1 MEKQTDLAA
10 DDTVQGTSL
19 QQLVSTL
26 VNSSLPAAIHN
37 KTIVMNEVGQGVVLG
52 IEKVKVIPILKELLD
67 TVIMNSRH
75 GEIHI
80 TAERYHG
87 IVVLQIQERNNYNG
101 YALAFSVSSIEPE
114 AVEIGG
120 HIAIKDPRARVATI
134 SFTFPDLAA

>member
-52 IEKVKVIPILKELLD
+52 VEKVKVIPILKELLD

-80 TAERYHG
+80 TAERYRG

-101 YALAFSVSSIEPE
+101 YALSFSVSSIEPE

>member
-1 MEKQTDLAA
+1 MEKQCEFAA
-10 DDTVQGTSL
+10 DAAVHGTSL
-19 QQLVSTL
+19 QQLISNL
-26 VNSSLPAAIHN
+26 VDNSLSAAIQN
-37 KTIVMNEVGQGVVLG
+37 KTIVLNEVGQGVALG
-52 IEKVKVIPILKELLD
+52 IEKAKVIPILKELLD
-67 TVIMNSRH
+67 TVIMNSRN

-87 IVVLQIQERNNYNG
+87 IVILQIQERNNYNG

-114 AVEIGG
+114 AVGIGG